1 MAQAFLTFLA
11 LLALF
16 AVCEALTKYVP
27 HRGLNKSIG
36 TRLLM
41 SVIIVTGIVL
51 CLDYVGKQGG

>member
-1 MAQAFLTFLA
+1 MSRVLLTVLA

-16 AVCEALTKYVP
+16 AVCEALTKFVP

-41 SVIIVTGIVL
+41 SVIIVSSVVL
-51 CLDYVGKQGG
+51 YLDYIGRQGG